1 VVGNLNAT
9 SSMLP
14 LPAHLFL
21 LHVGHYFKTMSL
33 FSLFC
38 TSSPTPHTALSLT
51 HYLSHFLSLTLVE
64 VIYELHH
71 SHFYQ
76 NNCLGFVVN
85 TPFNIFILLCYQ
97 KFYFF
102 VSFFVYLFYCRL
114 LVRPK
119 VATGQWISLTGYW
132 SGSIRNQCS

>member
-1 VVGNLNAT
+1 
-9 SSMLP
+9 MLP

-85 TPFNIFILLCYQ
+85 TPFNIFILVLSKILFFCFFFLYI
-97 KFYFF
+97 YFIAD
-102 VSFFVYLFYCRL
+102 L